1 MADSNEIH
9 NERSDPVKAG
19 RATSRR
25 TRHRPP
31 SSTNGPLTTWRDLL
45 AEGPPLI
52 AELLGDQVAQRHVQ
66 LAAWR
71 NAPANTRKS
80 FASLTNAQHRICGI
94 TFISKSVASHPIS
107 VVRGP
112 FEFGQVSKLHLE

>member
-45 AEGPPLI
+45 AEGRPLV

-66 LAAWR
+66 LAASR
-71 NAPANTRKS
+71 NA
-80 FASLTNAQHRICGI
+80 LCQHSQILC
-94 TFISKSVASHPIS
+94 ISHKCATSNLRHYA
-107 VVRGP
+107 
-112 FEFGQVSKLHLE
+112 HLEKRC